1 MQNKLTIAIAIGA
14 ALCASYGAANYEVK
28 QIDVGAKKATI
39 TADKNITAGDT
50 LLLVNKNGKCSV
62 EVLDVEGNTA
72 VISIARC
79 DSTVEIAD
87 VVIAMQDNTTDITS
101 VRYVLGGVIGTTIGL
116 GIGHAVQG
124 RWQKGYGWFFTIAA
138 IVTAVGGMFPM
149 CRISQEKDI
158 YEPAYEEC
166 ARKNNRKKRPWQIAF
181 WAVRGLEVVSVWWP
195 PAHLTFKT
203 DQINSSV
210 MPILN
215 KKHAGLQL
223 VVSF

>member
-1 MQNKLTIAIAIGA
+1 MYNGGSSSLILGHHAKQADQRYCHRELLYAP
-14 ALCASYGAANYEVK
+14 SYGAANYEVK

-62 EVLDVEGNTA
+62 EVLGVEGKTA

-79 DSTVEIAD
+79 DSAVGIAD

-101 VRYVLGGVIGTTIGL
+101 VKYILGGVIGTTIGL

-124 RWQKGYGWFFTIAA
+124 RWQKGLWLVLYRRCHCDS
-138 IVTAVGGMFPM
+138 
-149 CRISQEKDI
+149 CRGNVSYVQDFQEKDI

-166 ARKNNRKKRPWQIAF
+166 VRKNNRKKRPWQIAF
-181 WAVRGLEVVSVWWP
+181 WAVRDSKW
-195 PAHLTFKT
+195 
-203 DQINSSV
+203 
-210 MPILN
+210 
-215 KKHAGLQL
+215 
-223 VVSF
+223 

>member
-1 MQNKLTIAIAIGA
+1 MQNKLTIAIATGVV
-14 ALCASYGAANYEVK
+14 LYASYAAADYAVR
-28 QIDVGAKKATI
+28 QIDSVAQKATI

-50 LLLVNKNGKCSV
+50 LLLVNKNGKCNVEVISV
-62 EVLDVEGNTA
+62 EGETA

-79 DSTVEIAD
+79 ESNVEIAD
-87 VVIAMQDNTTDITS
+87 VVIAMQDNTTDITE
-101 VRYVLGGVIGTTIGL
+101 VRYVLGGVVGTTIGL

-124 RWQKGYGWFFTIAA
+124 RWQNGYGWFFTVAA
-138 IVTAVGGMFPM
+138 LVTAIGGMFPQ
-149 CRISQEKDI
+149 CRISEEKDV

-166 ARKNNRKKRPWQIAF
+166 VRKNNRKKRPWQIAF
-181 WAVRGLEVVSVWWP
+181 WVFRGLEMVSVWWP
-195 PAHLTFKT
+195 PAHLTFET
-203 DQINSSV
+203 DQISSSV